1 MVLLSKSLSYTI
13 SSFFVSL
20 SPILYTLHVLSCFAL
35 SRRQQEGKLK
45 EAAKV
50 GKDEEFLHSIF
61 SLACEKTS
69 AILAKSP
76 IDVYVSGTTFTGFV
90 CTERKCWTI
99 NVGDSRVVGCSKNG
113 AVYKA
118 IDLTVDQN
126 PDRPDE
132 QARILATGGRVF
144 DWGVPRVWLADVDMP
159 GLAMSRSFGDLAA
172 ESVGV
177 FSQPEVRAFEIDRD
191 TAFIIVASDGV
202 WEFISSQEAVDLVAA
217 FHANGQSPQEACTA
231 LVNESLRLWNEE
243 EDVVDDITAV
253 IVYNMDYG
261 DQLSKFSLDGNS
273 SPASPGLLVR
283 DESMRSV
290 SEDVLPEAKGTNIN
304 AETNVPPVFD
314 VAATAT
320 NKDDSKEKI

>member
-1 MVLLSKSLSYTI
+1 M
-13 SSFFVSL
+13 
-20 SPILYTLHVLSCFAL
+20 
-35 SRRQQEGKLK
+35 
-45 EAAKV
+45 
-50 GKDEEFLHSIF
+50 
-61 SLACEKTS
+61 
-69 AILAKSP
+69 
-76 IDVYVSGTTFTGFV
+76 YVSGTTFTGFV

-261 DQLSKFSLDGNS
+261 DQLSNFSLDGNS